1 MRAVRIVLHGHQLAA
16 LVLAL
21 DQLDQHAAE
30 LAELSPLV
38 LRDLASARRQLA
50 DALVRAARTPDAI
63 RRDRL

>member
-1 MRAVRIVLHGHQLAA
+1 MRAVRLQLHGHQLAA

-21 DQLDQHAAE
+21 DQLDAHAAE

-38 LRDLASARRQLA
+38 LRDLASARAQLSA
-50 DALVRAARTPDAI
+50 ALVRAAQTPEAI